1 MSEKD
6 TVENSEQNKQL
17 RVECALGDTVYVSDC
32 DGILQTVIDG
42 TLQRLVDD
50 GCNTVPC
57 FVNSV
62 ADATTIAEIIECCGY
77 TYRSVIGKRVR
88 ITIEEI
94 T

>member
-1 MSEKD
+1 MSK
-6 TVENSEQNKQL
+6 ENSTQSKPVPL
-17 RVECALGDTVYVSDC
+17 ECALGDNVHVSNC

-50 GCNTVPC
+50 ECNTVPC
-57 FVNSV
+57 FVNHI